1 MSDFEGPDDIIFNED
16 GDDALK
22 IAKLN
27 IEAHTILVSLNNL
40 RIGIKSIEANF
51 RNYQKETVKFIRSLK
66 KNQRTRV
73 SKKGGTE
80 IEKKDREPSGFAKKT
95 KIRKELIDF
104 MRRPDV
110 AAIIETI
117 MTEEDMKTEGSKF
130 EPLDDDNMIN
140 RPSTTKIIFRY
151 IKEKGLYNPTNR
163 KAFLPDDAL
172 GKVLAKL
179 DKIDKNGGGYKFFNL
194 QKYIKHLF
202 L

>member
-1 MSDFEGPDDIIFNED
+1 MADIEGPDDMIIMED

-27 IEAHTILVSLNNL
+27 LEASTILISLGNL
-40 RIGIKSIEANF
+40 RIAIKSIEANF
-51 RNYQKETVKFIRSLK
+51 RNYQKETVKLIRSLK
-66 KNQRTRV
+66 KNQRNRV
-73 SKKGGTE
+73 LRKGGVE
-80 IEKKDREPSGFAKKT
+80 VEKKDREPSGFAKKT
-95 KIRKELIDF
+95 KVRKELIDF

-110 AAIIETI
+110 AGIIETI
-117 MTEEDMKTEGSKF
+117 MTEEDLKTEGSKF

-140 RPSTTKIIFRY
+140 RPSATKIINRY

-172 GKVLAKL
+172 GKILNKL
-179 DKIDKNGGGYKFFNL
+179 DKLDKNGGGYKFFNL